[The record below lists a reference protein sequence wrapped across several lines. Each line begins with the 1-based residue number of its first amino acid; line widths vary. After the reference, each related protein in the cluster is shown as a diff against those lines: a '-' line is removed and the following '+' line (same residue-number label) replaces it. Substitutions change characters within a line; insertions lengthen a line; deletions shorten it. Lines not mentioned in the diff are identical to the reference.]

1 MIIRDRDQFGGKGKV
16 RIKII
21 GVRGQF
27 WGKDK
32 VGLCN

>member
-1 MIIRDRDQFGGKGKV
+1 MIIRDRDQFWGKV

-27 WGKDK
+27 WGKGNQD
-32 VGLCN
+32 